1 MSFNLIRNSRMFF
14 TTNVA
19 AGTGVVASS
28 GFTPSNTF
36 EIQVLDGFSFSQN
49 TTAETV
55 TLSEA
60 GEAPVRGQRSF
71 NTALEPVDFSFST
84 YIRPADGGLNVTA
97 EEGVLWNAL
106 FGTGAVG
113 GAGAAW
119 TESASEATVVATN
132 SQAHQLQAFGVI
144 IVIDGISYIID
155 NCALDTANIDFGL
168 DAIATIAWAGKGTR
182 LRQVS
187 GLTATTGATVTFGG
201 GLTGTAKGKNTNAP
215 YIANKLSTLSIVK
228 GIGGTSTSY
237 TVALTGGS
245 LSIANNI
252 TYLTP
257 ANLATVNQP
266 VTYFTGTRAITGS
279 LTAYLR
285 GGATNTA
292 GLLADMLATS
302 DTDVNPSFSIQIEV
316 GGKTNPTRIELEM
329 PAAVLTIPAVST
341 EQVVSTSINFTAQ
354 GYSGSAFDIGA
365 ANELEVR
372 YYTPNQA

>member
-119 TESASEATVVATN
+119 TESASVATVVATN

-168 DAIATIAWAGKGTR
+168 DAIATIAWTGKGTR

-201 GLTGTAKGKNTNAP
+201 GLTGTAKGKNTTAP

-228 GIGGTSTSY
+228 GINGGSTSY

-266 VTYFTGTRAITGS
+266 VTYFTGTRSISGS

-285 GGATNTA
+285 SGATNTA
-292 GLLADMLATS
+292 GLLEDMLATS
-302 DTDVNPSFSIQIEV
+302 DSDVNPAFKIEIQV
-316 GGKTNPTRIELEM
+316 GGNNPTRIELEM

-354 GYSGSAFDIGA
+354 GYNGSAFDIGA